1 MHASTLDNRKELPSR
16 QMVSEVVP
24 RHMASKSLQ
33 RRCIIC
39 SLLSPFPASPG
50 ASFDLTFAF
59 FDGRLLALPL
69 PLPPGAL
76 HTTGASSFAAR
87 LPRFFAAAPAAGAFP
102 AALCAVRAR
111 VRGGAGFSTDE
122 DEPEETAP
130 PVSSACLAASS
141 VEDGRPDGPRIS
153 SAILLQALLSIWP
166 VRLQTVT
173 QSFAANLI
181 RMMTTKMRLSTL
193 DTGSM
198 FI

>member
-1 MHASTLDNRKELPSR
+1 MHASTLDNRNELPSR
-16 QMVSEVVP
+16 QMVSQVVP

-39 SLLSPFPASPG
+39 SLLSPFPASPD

-76 HTTGASSFAAR
+76 HTTCASSLAAR

-111 VRGGAGFSTDE
+111 VRGGTGFSTTSTEDEDE

-130 PVSSACLAASS
+130 PVPSASSAASC

-153 SAILLQALLSIWP
+153 SANLL
-166 VRLQTVT
+166 
-173 QSFAANLI
+173 
-181 RMMTTKMRLSTL
+181 
-193 DTGSM
+193 
-198 FI
+198 

>member
-1 MHASTLDNRKELPSR
+1 M

-24 RHMASKSLQ
+24 PRHIASKSVR

-76 HTTGASSFAAR
+76 HTADASSLAAR
-87 LPRFFAAAPAAGAFP
+87 LPRFFAAAPSAGALP
-102 AALCAVRAR
+102 TLPCAVRAR
-111 VRGGAGFSTDE
+111 VRGGAGISTTSTEDEDE
-122 DEPEETAP
+122 DEPEETRAP
-130 PVSSACLAASS
+130 PGPSASSADSC
-141 VEDGRPDGPRIS
+141 VEDSRPDGPRTS

-166 VRLQTVT
+166 VR
-173 QSFAANLI
+173 A
-181 RMMTTKMRLSTL
+181 TKTKF
-193 DTGSM
+193 
-198 FI
+198 FIFLYFF